1 MKVLGISSSPRE
13 NSNSDALLRQAL
25 SGASSTGAE
34 AEYLRLN
41 KFNLAPCRACGG
53 CYATGRCVIEDD
65 FQILLPKMMEA
76 QRLILASPVY
86 FMNVCSQAKIL
97 IDRCECLWA
106 SKYLLK
112 KRANQEGNKQRL
124 GMVIATGATK
134 GKKIFDGIRLTMKY
148 FFDAI
153 DTEYYANLF
162 ISSVEEA
169 GKVAENK
176 FAMDEA
182 FLLGAGLGNE
192 QGKIIDK
199 VIEYESANG

>member
-13 NSNSDALLRQAL
+13 NSNSDALLKQAL
-25 SGASSTGAE
+25 SGASSAGVE

-41 KFNLAPCRACGG
+41 KFNLAPCRACEG

-65 FQILLPKMMEA
+65 FQMLLPKVLQAE
-76 QRLILASPVY
+76 RIIFASPVY
-86 FMNVCSQAKIL
+86 FMNVCAQAKIF

-112 KRANQEGNKQRL
+112 HNINDGGERQRL

-134 GKKIFDGIRLTMKY
+134 GKKLFDGIRLTMKY

-153 DTEYYANLF
+153 DTGYYANLF
-162 ISSVEEA
+162 ISSIEEA
-169 GKVAENK
+169 GKITENNQ
-176 FAMDEA
+176 AMEEA
-182 FLLGAGLGNE
+182 FLLGAKLANDQE
-192 QGKIIDK
+192 GKAEK
-199 VIEYESANG
+199 LIELELAG